1 MTLFQAIL
9 IAVFGYLS
17 SIYSPWLTLGGW
29 YTLGRP
35 LIAGF
40 VIGIILGDIP
50 TGILMGAAVQAVF
63 IGLVTPGGSMP
74 GDANLA
80 AYIGIP
86 LAMVSGLD
94 TTFAV
99 SMSVVLSFVG
109 VLAVLLVVTVNCLF
123 VHRMDRLIDRGQL
136 DKAART
142 PLVGQITN
150 FVVRFFPILLACYFG
165 QDFTTKIASSLPIA
179 VVGIFGMFGTLLPLV
194 GFSLLLCYIVKKKTD
209 LLFYVCG
216 FILAK
221 ALSLPILPIVV
232 IASVFA
238 FMDIKYAPSATQE
251 EPAPAPEETPEKK
264 RLLSKKDVRRCYWS
278 WMLWN
283 LSAQNMERM
292 EAPAI
297 VRMLSL
303 VRKKLYPSDEEKQ
316 KQLLARHTPF
326 FNTEPYVGCIVPG
339 IVLGMEEESAIGG
352 ELPGEMI
359 TGIKT
364 AMMGPFAG
372 IGDSLYVGTLI
383 PILLGIALGI
393 SGTTG
398 SVAGPIFYIVAHLA
412 IMYPVTWLLFS
423 RGYKTGVC
431 SVQQILGG
439 GVKDRITKALSIV
452 GLTVAGAITATTVN
466 LRTGWVYTSGEMT
479 IDLNTIFNGL
489 FPGLLTLVFALL
501 TFWLMHKKKVALGWM
516 FLIYFGL
523 AVVGLVTKLFTIG

>member
-1 MTLFQAIL
+1 
-9 IAVFGYLS
+9 
-17 SIYSPWLTLGGW
+17 
-29 YTLGRP
+29 
-35 LIAGF
+35 
-40 VIGIILGDIP
+40 
-50 TGILMGAAVQAVF
+50 
-63 IGLVTPGGSMP
+63 
-74 GDANLA
+74 
-80 AYIGIP
+80 
-86 LAMVSGLD
+86 
-94 TTFAV
+94 
-99 SMSVVLSFVG
+99 
-109 VLAVLLVVTVNCLF
+109 
-123 VHRMDRLIDRGQL
+123 
-136 DKAART
+136 
-142 PLVGQITN
+142 
-150 FVVRFFPILLACYFG
+150 
-165 QDFTTKIASSLPIA
+165 
-179 VVGIFGMFGTLLPLV
+179 
-194 GFSLLLCYIVKKKTD
+194 
-209 LLFYVCG
+209 
-216 FILAK
+216 
-221 ALSLPILPIVV
+221 
-232 IASVFA
+232 
-238 FMDIKYAPSATQE
+238 
-251 EPAPAPEETPEKK
+251 
-264 RLLSKKDVRRCYWS
+264 
-278 WMLWN
+278 MLWN

-303 VRKKLYPSDEEKQ
+303 VREKFYPGDEEKQ

-364 AMMGPFAG
+364 VMMGPFAG

-383 PILLGIALGI
+383 PILLGIALGL

-423 RGYKTGVC
+423 RGYKTGVS

-501 TFWLMHKKKVALGWM
+501 TFWLMYKKKVALGWM